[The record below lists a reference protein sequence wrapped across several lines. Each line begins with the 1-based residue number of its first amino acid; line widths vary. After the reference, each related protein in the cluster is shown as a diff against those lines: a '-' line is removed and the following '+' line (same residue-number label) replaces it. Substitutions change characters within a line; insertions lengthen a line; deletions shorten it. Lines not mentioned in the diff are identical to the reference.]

1 VSAAANQPPP
11 DIDALEAR
19 LAAALAERDTAIIE
33 RDAAL
38 RQNDRLAHLLRQLQR
53 MQFGRRSEKLDP
65 DQFALALEDI
75 EQVVAA
81 REAADYK
88 QNKAASA
95 ARMEKRR
102 ASRGALPA
110 HLPRVHVTIEPE
122 DWNCPCCR
130 SPMHAI
136 GADVSERLD
145 VVPAQFRVLVTHRPK
160 YACRACEEAVVQAPA
175 PERLIKGGLPT
186 EAMVAS
192 VLVSKYAWHLPLY
205 RQAQMLAAQG
215 LDIKRSTLAFWVGYA
230 AAELRPVFERLRELI
245 LTSGKIA
252 VDETKAPVLDPGR
265 GRVKE
270 GYFWAVARDDRPWGG
285 ADPPAIAFAYAP
297 GRGAIY
303 GLKLLDNYAGVVQCD
318 GYAAY
323 KTIAAKAPDGR
334 ITLAF
339 CWSHLRRR
347 FFDHAKGEAPIAR
360 EALERIAALYAIEK
374 TIRGASADERRRVR
388 QEKSKPLVMAFR
400 PWLEHQLARVSGKS
414 GIADELRYGLNH
426 WEGLVRFLDDGRI
439 ELDTNIVERGIRPIV
454 LNRKNALFAG
464 HDEGAENWPCVASRI
479 ETCKLNDVE
488 PQAYIADHGHGP
500 KLTPPI
506 DSRPDALAQSQP
518 PNAVGRGDRL
528 RETAASGAKPR
539 RSAAK
544 SSSSWAGRT
553 RKDRGRISG
562 RCCSATMPTTENSS
576 TPAGWARACRTKCSP
591 ICDAVSTRSPARRR
605 PSTSC
610 RLARLASAR
619 RWFYPAFIGSSQ
631 NLWPRSPI

>member
-1 VSAAANQPPP
+1 MSKSDSLAGVSAAANQPTP

-81 REAADYK
+81 REAADDK
-88 QNKAASA
+88 QNKAAAA
-95 ARMEKRR
+95 ARVEKRR

-136 GADVSERLD
+136 GADVPERLD

-265 GRVKE
+265 GHVKE

-297 GRGAIY
+297 GRGAIH

-360 EALERIAALYAIEK
+360 EALEKIAALYAIER

-454 LNRKNALFAG
+454 TGLSLCTSFSSVWKHWKWLRGF
-464 HDEGAENWPCVASRI
+464 GATRATLSGDN
-479 ETCKLNDVE
+479 
-488 PQAYIADHGHGP
+488 
-500 KLTPPI
+500 
-506 DSRPDALAQSQP
+506 
-518 PNAVGRGDRL
+518 RGDGL
-528 RETAASGAKPR
+528 RMQIA
-539 RSAAK
+539 
-544 SSSSWAGRT
+544 
-553 RKDRGRISG
+553 
-562 RCCSATMPTTENSS
+562 
-576 TPAGWARACRTKCSP
+576 
-591 ICDAVSTRSPARRR
+591 
-605 PSTSC
+605 
-610 RLARLASAR
+610 
-619 RWFYPAFIGSSQ
+619 
-631 NLWPRSPI
+631 